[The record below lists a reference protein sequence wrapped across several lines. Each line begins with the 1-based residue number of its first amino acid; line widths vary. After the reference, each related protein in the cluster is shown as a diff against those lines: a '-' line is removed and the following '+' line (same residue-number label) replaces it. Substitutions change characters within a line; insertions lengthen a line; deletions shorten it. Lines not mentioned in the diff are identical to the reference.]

1 MDWLALQARMPRDAD
16 MPDRSFRLGA
26 LEAVLDGRQYDL
38 LPHAFSRERSD
49 AGEYVPLDERRP
61 SVRTGLC
68 RVVVEDSV
76 SLLFSEGHWPLL
88 RANDLRTGAALA
100 GLIRETHLNETMLEA
115 ATRGAIGSVAVLFRA
130 VERRPFFQ
138 VLPTRFLTP
147 QWSRKDPGKLL
158 SVTERYKVAASELPA
173 LGYDVDPSSGP
184 MWFQR
189 RWDDNTE
196 TWYLPVPVGSGLPAR
211 VDNERSV
218 VHGLG
223 FVPIVWMRNISGGGG
238 FDPEG
243 FDGACTFSAA
253 IDTVIEADYLL
264 SQAGRGLKYG
274 SDPTLVL
281 KDPNAALGPMN
292 ASVRSGGA
300 ASALTLPPEG
310 DAKLL
315 EINGNAAAAVLAHV
329 QELRAIALEAIH
341 GNRAHGDRLG
351 SSQSGRAIELMC
363 QGLIWLADRLRI
375 SYGECGLLSLMRMVC
390 AASGKVRGGL
400 MIGGQDYADLDP
412 AGLSLVWPS
421 WFPASFADKQAQAA
435 TVASLVGSGVISRAT
450 AFDIIA
456 PLYDLVDGRPEDASP
471 CAEAMP
477 ACTEDPVQ
485 VAPTIQETGA

>member
-16 MPDRSFRLGA
+16 MSDRSFRLGA

-49 AGEYVPLDERRP
+49 SGDYVPLDERRP

-76 SLLFSEGHWPLL
+76 SLLFSEGHWPSV
-88 RANDLRTGAALA
+88 RANDVRTIAALA
-100 GLIRETHLNETMLEA
+100 DLVRETHLNDTMLEA
-115 ATRGAIGSVAVLFRA
+115 AIRGSIGSVAVLLRA

-147 QWSRKDPGKLL
+147 QWSRRDPGRLL
-158 SVTERYKVAASELPA
+158 SVTERYKVAASEMQA
-173 LGYDVDPSSGP
+173 LGYDVDPAAGP

-189 RWDDNTE
+189 RWDDEAE
-196 TWYLPVPVGSGLPAR
+196 TWFLPVQVGSPDAVR
-211 VDNERSV
+211 VDRERSV

-223 FVPIVWMRNISGGGG
+223 FVPIVWMRNISGGGA
-238 FDPEG
+238 FDAEG

-281 KDPNAALGPMN
+281 KDPNAALGSSSNP
-292 ASVRSGGA
+292 VRSGGV
-300 ASALTLPPEG
+300 ASALTIPPEG

-329 QELRAIALEAIH
+329 QELRAIALEAMH

-351 SSQSGRAIELMC
+351 SNQSGRAIELMS

-390 AASGKVRGGL
+390 AASAKVRGGL
-400 MIGGQDYADLDP
+400 RIGGQDYADLDP
-412 AGLSLVWPS
+412 TGLSLIWPS
-421 WFPASFADKQAQAA
+421 WFPANFADKQAQAA
-435 TVASLVGSGVISRAT
+435 TVATLVGSGIINRAT
-450 AFDIIA
+450 AFDIVA
-456 PLYDLVDGRPEDASP
+456 PLYDLADRRPADDADNVEVLPVPAED
-471 CAEAMP
+471 
-477 ACTEDPVQ
+477 
-485 VAPTIQETGA
+485 

>member
-16 MPDRSFRLGA
+16 MPARSFRLGA

-38 LPHAFSRERSD
+38 LPHAFSRERSE

-76 SLLFSEGHWPLL
+76 SLLFSEGHWPALQ
-88 RANDLRTGAALA
+88 AKEQRTGIALA
-100 GLIRETHLNETMLEA
+100 DLVRETHLNATMLDA
-115 ATRGAIGSVAVLFRA
+115 ATRGSIGSVAVLLRA
-130 VERRPFFQ
+130 VERRPFFE

-147 QWSRKDPGKLL
+147 QWSRKDPGLL
-158 SVTERYKVAASELPA
+158 LAVTERYKVAAADLRG
-173 LGYDVDPSSGP
+173 LGYEVGP
-184 MWFQR
+184 ATGQMWFQR
-189 RWDDNTE
+189 QWDDAAE
-196 TWYLPVPVGSGLPAR
+196 TWYFPRPVGSLEPLR
-211 VDNERSV
+211 IDHERTV

-223 FVPIVWMRNISGGGG
+223 FVPIVWMRNISAGGG

-243 FDGACTFSAA
+243 MDGACTFSAA

-281 KDPNAALGPMN
+281 KDPNAALGPV
-292 ASVRSGGA
+292 SGVVRSGGA

-329 QELRAIALEAIH
+329 QELRAIALEAMH

-351 SSQSGRAIELMC
+351 GSQSGRAIELMC

-390 AASGKVRGGL
+390 AASAKLHGGL
-400 MIGGQDYADLDP
+400 RIGGQDYADLDP
-412 AGLSLVWPS
+412 AGLSLIWPS
-421 WFPASFADKQAQAA
+421 WFPANFADKQAQAA
-435 TVASLVGSGVISRAT
+435 TVTALVDSGVISRGT

-456 PLYDLVDGRPEDASP
+456 PLYGLTNERPADVVEAVD
-471 CAEAMP
+471 
-477 ACTEDPVQ
+477 TQPVLL
-485 VAPTIQETGA
+485 AD

>member
-26 LEAVLDGRQYDL
+26 LEAVLDGRQYDT

-49 AGEYVPLDERRP
+49 SGDYVPLDERRP

-76 SLLFSEGHWPLL
+76 SLLFSEGHWPSV
-88 RANDLRTGAALA
+88 RASDPQTVAALA
-100 GLIRETHLNETMLEA
+100 DLVRETHLNETMLEA
-115 ATRGAIGSVAVLFRA
+115 ATRGSIGSVAVLLRT
-130 VERRPFFQ
+130 VERRPYFE

-147 QWSRKDPGKLL
+147 QWSRKSPGTLV
-158 SVTERYKVAASELPA
+158 SVTERYKVAAAELRA
-173 LGYDVDPSSGP
+173 LGYDVDPADGP

-189 RWDDNTE
+189 RWDDNAE
-196 TWYLPVPVGSGLPAR
+196 TWFLPTPPGGAAVPR
-211 VDNERSV
+211 VDLERSV

-238 FDPEG
+238 FDPDG
-243 FDGACTFSAA
+243 LDGACTFSAG

-281 KDPNAALGPMN
+281 KDPNAAVGSSGNPL
-292 ASVRSGGA
+292 RSGGA
-300 ASALTLPPEG
+300 SSALTIPPEG

-329 QELRAIALEAIH
+329 QELRAIALEAMH

-351 SSQSGRAIELMC
+351 TSQSGRAIELMY

-390 AASGKVRGGL
+390 AASAKLRGGL
-400 MIGGQDYADLDP
+400 RIGSQDYANLDP
-412 AGLSLVWPS
+412 AGLSLAWPS
-421 WFPASFADKQAQAA
+421 WFPVSFADRQAQAS
-435 TVASLVGSGVISRAT
+435 TVATLVDSGVIDRAT
-450 AFDIIA
+450 AFDIVA
-456 PLYDLVDGRPEDASP
+456 PLYDLTGSYKG
-471 CAEAMP
+471 
-477 ACTEDPVQ
+477 DPGEIVQ
-485 VAPTIQETGA
+485 TLPLPVLD

>member
-16 MPDRSFRLGA
+16 MPERSFRLGA
-26 LEAVLDGRQYDL
+26 LEAVLDGRQYDI
-38 LPHAFSRERSD
+38 LPHTFSRERSD
-49 AGEYVPLDERRP
+49 SGDYVPLDERRP

-88 RANDLRTGAALA
+88 RANHPQTVSALA
-100 GLIRETHLNETMLEA
+100 DMVRETHLNETMLEA
-115 ATRGAIGSVAVLFRA
+115 ATRGSVGSVAVLLRT
-130 VERRPFFQ
+130 VDRRPYFE

-147 QWSRKDPGKLL
+147 QWSRKSPGTLL
-158 SVTERYKVAASELPA
+158 SVTERYKVAAPELRA
-173 LGYDVDPSSGP
+173 LGYEIGAADGP

-189 RWDDNTE
+189 RWDHNAE
-196 TWYLPVPVGSGLPAR
+196 TWFLPTSSGSADLPR
-211 VDNERSV
+211 VDLERSV

-243 FDGACTFSAA
+243 VDGACTFSAG

-281 KDPNAALGPMN
+281 KDPNAALGSAANPL
-292 ASVRSGGA
+292 RSGGA
-300 ASALTLPPEG
+300 SSALTIPPEG

-329 QELRAIALEAIH
+329 QELRAIALEAMH

-351 SSQSGRAIELMC
+351 TSQSGRAIELMY

-390 AASGKVRGGL
+390 AASAKLRGGL
-400 MIGGQDYADLDP
+400 RIGSQDYANLDP
-412 AGLSLVWPS
+412 GGLALAWPS
-421 WFPASFADKQAQAA
+421 WFPASFADKQAQAS
-435 TVASLVGSGVISRAT
+435 TVATLVGSGVIDRAT
-450 AFDIIA
+450 AFDIMA
-456 PLYDLVDGRPEDASP
+456 PLYDLAGSY
-471 CAEAMP
+471 
-477 ACTEDPVQ
+477 TEDQ
-485 VAPTIQETGA
+485 GETV